1 MKKTILILL
10 MLIMSTSF
18 VFAESL
24 DDEYIDLIFDKFA
37 SYDEETREKREADLS
52 DFIGYNNGIDYLYIQ
67 ALAKKD
73 AMDEY
78 GITEED
84 LKRNFAALKTWSV
97 KDRRA
102 LVAAGAA
109 GDKSTVKSLN
119 KKNADSS
126 SGDTSTE
133 TGGTGTGGAGTG
145 TETTI
150 PVNATREEKLAYKGL
165 ITTEISVK
173 PELESKRF
181 QDTENHWSNDYVL
194 YLVERGII
202 SGKNELSFDPE
213 ASISKAEIVTLV
225 TKLIIS
231 DNTKVPSYSG
241 SVSDIEAGK
250 WYDSHMQRGHA
261 LGLIAE
267 NTSGSL
273 EPLHNSSR
281 EEVVEILIKA
291 IEALEIPVADE
302 LKVYSGDFK
311 DFEQISDTRKE
322 AMTIAI
328 NLGFISGKGDGILDP
343 KSEIKRSEIAV
354 VVKKLYL
361 YIVENM

>member
-24 DDEYIDLIFDKFA
+24 DDQYIDLIFDKFA

-133 TGGTGTGGAGTG
+133 TGGAATG
-145 TETTI
+145 TET
-150 PVNATREEKLAYKGL
+150 PKAETREEKLTNKGL
-165 ITTEISVK
+165 ITAEISIK
-173 PELESKRF
+173 PELTTKRF
-181 QDTENHWSNDYVL
+181 QDTENHWSNEHVL

>member
-1 MKKTILILL
+1 
-10 MLIMSTSF
+10 MLVLSTSF

-24 DDEYIDLIFDKFA
+24 DSEYIDLIFDKFA
-37 SYDEETREKREADLS
+37 SYDEPTRAKREAELY
-52 DFIGYNNGIDYLYIQ
+52 DFIGYNSGIDFLHIQ
-67 ALAKKD
+67 VLARKD
-73 AMDEY
+73 EMAAY

-84 LKRNFAALKTWSV
+84 LRRNFSALKTWSV
-97 KDRRA
+97 EDRRA
-102 LVAAGAA
+102 MVTAGAA
-109 GDKSTVKSLN
+109 DDKATVIALN
-119 KKNADSS
+119 SKNASNS
-126 SGDTSTE
+126 SGDGSSGDGST
-133 TGGTGTGGAGTG
+133 GSAGTG
-145 TETTI
+145 AGAVGTTT
-150 PVNATREEKLAYKGL
+150 PKAETREEKLAIKGL
-165 ITTEISVK
+165 ITAEIAVK

-181 QDTENHWSNDYVL
+181 QDTENHWSNEHVL

-213 ASISKAEIVTLV
+213 APIAKAEIVTLV

-241 SVSDIEAGK
+241 SVADIEAGK

-267 NTSGSL
+267 NTSGDL

-302 LKVYSGDFK
+302 LKVYNGNFK
-311 DFEQISDTRKE
+311 DFEQISETRKE

-328 NLGFISGKGDGILDP
+328 NLGFISGKGDGVLDP
-343 KSEIKRSEIAV
+343 QSEIKRSEIAV

>member
-1 MKKTILILL
+1 MKKILLILL
-10 MLIMSTSF
+10 MLVLTMSS
-18 VFAESL
+18 VFAESVDSNYL
-24 DDEYIDLIFDKFA
+24 DLIFDKFA
-37 SYDEETREKREADLS
+37 SMSESEKDTNESLLSGFIATNTGLEVLYMEALKKTDAMEKYNISEADVR
-52 DFIGYNNGIDYLYIQ
+52 
-67 ALAKKD
+67 
-73 AMDEY
+73 
-78 GITEED
+78 
-84 LKRNFAALKTWSV
+84 RNINALKTWSV
-97 KDRRA
+97 EDRKA
-102 LVAAGAA
+102 LVAAGAD

-126 SGDTSTE
+126 SGDTST
-133 TGGTGTGGAGTG
+133 GTGGAGSPTG

-150 PVNATREEKLAYKGL
+150 PVDATREEKLAFKGL
-165 ITTEISVK
+165 ITAEISVK

-194 YLVERGII
+194 YLVERDII
-202 SGKNELSFDPE
+202 SGKSELSFDPE

-241 SVSDIEAGK
+241 SVADIEAGK

-328 NLGFISGKGDGILDP
+328 NLGFISGKGEGVLDP